1 MKLKILLLAATIVMV
16 GSTITVL
23 VVQSNNQ
30 KARLRQSQQ
39 SQFPAAIS
47 NYNQTFKLNT
57 SPPLWPET
65 QKSGGTN
72 GLPAK

>member
-1 MKLKILLLAATIVMV
+1 MKLKILLLAATIVMA
-16 GSTITVL
+16 GSTVTVL
-23 VVQSNNQ
+23 VVQSNAQ

-39 SQFPAAIS
+39 SQLPAAIS

-57 SPPLWPET
+57 SKPLWPET
-65 QKSGGTN
+65 QQSGGTN

>member
-1 MKLKILLLAATIVMV
+1 MKLKLILLAAFLVMA
-16 GSTITVL
+16 GSTVTVL
-23 VVQSNNQ
+23 VVQSNAQ

-39 SQFPAAIS
+39 SQLPAAIS

-57 SPPLWPET
+57 SKPLWSET
-65 QKSGGTN
+65 QRSGGTN

>member
-1 MKLKILLLAATIVMV
+1 MKLKILLLAATILMG
-16 GSTITVL
+16 GSTVTVL
-23 VVQSNNQ
+23 IVQSNNQ
-30 KARLRQSQQ
+30 EARLRQSQQ
-39 SQFPAAIS
+39 SQLPIAIS

-72 GLPAK
+72 GLPPK

>member
-39 SQFPAAIS
+39 SQLPIAIS

>member
-1 MKLKILLLAATIVMV
+1 MKLKILLLAVILLVV

-23 VVQSNNQ
+23 MVQPSTH
-30 KARLRQSQQ
+30 RQAQPSQW
-39 SQFPAAIS
+39 PTAIS

-57 SPPLWPET
+57 RPPLWPAS
-65 QKSGGTN
+65 QINGGTN